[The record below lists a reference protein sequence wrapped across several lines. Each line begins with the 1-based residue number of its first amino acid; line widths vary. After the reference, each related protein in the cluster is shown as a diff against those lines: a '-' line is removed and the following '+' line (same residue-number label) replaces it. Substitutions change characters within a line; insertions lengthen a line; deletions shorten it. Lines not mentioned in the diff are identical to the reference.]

1 MLNEWKSNPSN
12 YHQQQHQRVCKS
24 WKIYKTTTNPSQ
36 VAKIHDLAAKSPKAP
51 QMSKIAFLEQNSPK
65 APQMSKIA
73 FLEQNM
79 HSLTTSWKCGH
90 FSENCLKIGSV
101 HFRTPWRPQ
110 GRSSVQVP
118 YSSVPFRTLPYSR
131 KSQIPENRQIPKER
145 IVRQKGENRTF
156 SVFFGAKQHF

>member
-51 QMSKIAFLEQNSPK
+51 QMSKIAFLEQN
-65 APQMSKIA
+65 
-73 FLEQNM
+73 M

-90 FSENCLKIGSV
+90 FSKNCLKIGSV

-118 YSSVPFRTLPYSR
+118 YSSAPFRTLPYSR

>member
-90 FSENCLKIGSV
+90 FSKNCLKIGSV

>member
-90 FSENCLKIGSV
+90 FSKNCLKIGSV

-156 SVFFGAKQHF
+156 SVFFGAK